1 MIADGVEPIP
11 KLIWEW
17 GIANRTG
24 RLRTVNEDLLKLN
37 LLPNDKAT
45 ITQHGIKFRGILF
58 GSKISVKERW
68 FEKARNNGAWKV
80 DISYD
85 PRDMSYIYIKYED
98 GRKFDKCFLL
108 EHQSRY
114 IEKSIEEVT
123 YLLEYEK
130 MQAKASKKVELQNKI
145 NLLEDIENIIEQA
158 KDDTKNEV
166 EEGIGKKRR
175 IQNIRGNRNFEKQQ
189 ERKQNIIEIRPEE
202 PKIVIEE
209 KSYGDAEQDMV
220 ELLVKAQKEG
230 KDRAGFDT

>member
-1 MIADGVEPIP
+1 
-11 KLIWEW
+11 
-17 GIANRTG
+17 
-24 RLRTVNEDLLKLN
+24 
-37 LLPNDKAT
+37 
-45 ITQHGIKFRGILF
+45 
-58 GSKISVKERW
+58 
-68 FEKARNNGAWKV
+68 
-80 DISYD
+80 
-85 PRDMSYIYIKYED
+85 
-98 GRKFDKCFLL
+98 
-108 EHQSRY
+108 
-114 IEKSIEEVT
+114 
-123 YLLEYEK
+123 

-166 EEGIGKKRR
+166 EEGISKKRR